1 MQEGILSLQG
11 RLCIAYYKPQKLLMT
26 YIIVCF
32 MWTREWRL
40 KWELG
45 DCEDI
50 QIVEEASH
58 NCAKLSFR
66 MDEYGGPE
74 RQMTTIY
81 GESKGQKEID
91 NNKNTTT

>member
-1 MQEGILSLQG
+1 
-11 RLCIAYYKPQKLLMT
+11 MT

-50 QIVEEASH
+50 QIVEEAQPQL
-58 NCAKLSFR
+58 CQTVL
-66 MDEYGGPE
+66 
-74 RQMTTIY
+74 
-81 GESKGQKEID
+81 
-91 NNKNTTT
+91 